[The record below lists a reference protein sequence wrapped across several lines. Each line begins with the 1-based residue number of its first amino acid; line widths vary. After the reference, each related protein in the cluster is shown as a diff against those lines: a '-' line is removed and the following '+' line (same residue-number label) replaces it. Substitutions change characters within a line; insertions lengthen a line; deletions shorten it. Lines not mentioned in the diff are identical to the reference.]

1 MKRNSTLKGLSR
13 ASSRFAKV
21 CSLLALLLLTTQ
33 GAWAQ
38 GTITFKEGTED
49 ATNWTVKSG
58 ETTVVLGETEVAK
71 DAPVTATYSGTKH
84 VKSVT
89 AVVKGPEATPLTL
102 EAITAGSIV
111 VNNPQQDMQYTLN
124 GGAKTAMTATTTIEV
139 KAKDKVAFYGKGTEI
154 TSYNSTIIAGSGEGF
169 QCKVYGNIM
178 SLLDETGFE
187 TATKLSGS
195 MVFKKLFSGNT
206 TLTDASGLLLPAT
219 TLTQNCYY
227 QMFDGCSALTS
238 APALPATTLTQN
250 CYYQMFNGCSAL
262 NPAPALPATELAN
275 NCYRQMFN
283 GCTALTTAPALPATT
298 LTSYCYYKMFLGC
311 TSLTAAPTLPATTLV
326 ANCYGQ
332 MFDGCTNLSSVTC
345 LATSNINNQGSTYNW
360 LNSVAATGTFT
371 AASAANWGD
380 ASIST
385 IPEGWTRVDYVPS
398 N

>member
-1 MKRNSTLKGLSR
+1 MKRNSTLNGLSR

-21 CSLLALLLLTTQ
+21 CSLLALLLLTAQ

-139 KAKDKVAFYGKGTEI
+139 KAKDKVAFYGKGTKI
-154 TSYNSTIIAGSGEGF
+154 TSYNNTIIAGSGEGF

-187 TATKLSGS
+187 TATKLSGN
-195 MVFKKLFSGNT
+195 MVFNKLFSGNT

-227 QMFDGCSALTS
+227 QMCNGCSALT
-238 APALPATTLTQN
+238 T
-250 CYYQMFNGCSAL
+250 
-262 NPAPALPATELAN
+262 APALPATELAK

-326 ANCYGQ
+326 DNCYGQ

-345 LATSNINNQGSTYNW
+345 LATSNINNLGSTFNW